1 MLNGTQVTV
10 IGNLGSE
17 PDMRYTPGGNAVAS
31 FSVAVPQRRYD
42 KVSGK
47 WEDIGTTWYRCI
59 AWRDLAEHAAES
71 LTRGTRVIVV
81 GSLASRDWEDKE
93 GQKRYTF
100 EIIGDSMT
108 MLGGPRKEAGPGEA
122 TVESVKDQNGSDAP
136 LPEDDLPF

>member
-47 WEDIGTTWYRCI
+47 WEDTGTTWYRCI

-93 GQKRYTF
+93 GNKRESWEVTVDA
-100 EIIGDSMT
+100 IGPDLTYATASVKRTTREKVPMPEDPYASEQT
-108 MLGGPRKEAGPGEA
+108 GSEA
-122 TVESVKDQNGSDAP
+122 TT
-136 LPEDDLPF
+136 